1 MKYAALRFQHNL
13 EKGVF
18 DSTGQYDIP
27 IIRAETFIPCEFI
40 PFSNAKSST
49 KHANTMGIHFFIDDY
64 KFERVWYDFYRYTE
78 MLSSYQ
84 AVMTPDFS
92 LYTDFPKALQIYNH
106 YRKHFIGAYM
116 QQMGMRVYPTISW
129 SDKESLLWCFDGEP
143 EHGTVCISSVGSQK
157 NTYAKTLFKY
167 GYDAMIERLQPE
179 TIIFYGTVPNDC
191 KGNII
196 RAKAFQEKF
205 TEVKTECI

>member
-1 MKYAALRFQHNL
+1 MKYADLRFRHNL

-18 DSTGQYDIP
+18 DSIGQYDIP
-27 IIRAETFIPCEFI
+27 IIRAEPFIPCEFI
-40 PFSNAKSST
+40 PFSNAKSYT
-49 KHANTMGIHFFIDDY
+49 KKTNTTGIHFFIDDY
-64 KFERVWYDFYRYTE
+64 KFERVWNNFCRYTE
-78 MLSSYQ
+78 ILSSYQ

-116 QQMGMRVYPTISW
+116 QQMGVRVYPTISW

-143 EHGTVCISSVGSQK
+143 EHGTVCISSVGSQN

-179 TIIFYGTVPNDC
+179 TIIFYGTIPNDC
-191 KGNII
+191 KGNIV
-196 RAKAFQEKF
+196 RVKAFQEKF
-205 TEVKTECI
+205 TEAKTECI